1 MRVSPV
7 REFSHEG
14 RIYRAG
20 EVLEL
25 PEEMACD
32 GIKYGLLVGLPDD
45 VGAVEDVSE
54 RDLFTDTRTVKKQAK
69 KKKS

>member
-1 MRVSPV
+1 MRVSPA

-14 RIYRAG
+14 RVYRAG

-25 PEEMACD
+25 PEEMACE
-32 GIKYGLLVGLPDD
+32 GIKYGLLVSSPDD
-45 VGAVEDVSE
+45 VGAAEDVSE
-54 RDLFTDTRTVKKQAK
+54 RDLFTDTRPVKKPAK